1 MGRKT
6 VSRTPLGQRLTAVRE
21 ALGYSERKKFAVQLG
36 IHAENLGGYE
46 RGDVRPDFD
55 LLEVYK
61 QMFSVNPDWL
71 LTGDGEMFLLDGN
84 DAKKVAL
91 GKVSLPSNL
100 PDDFVRIPSFKV
112 LASAGDGLVPVDEF
126 EEPDD
131 VILARSFIRR
141 LGASPDQS
149 QVIFAKGESMLPTIP
164 DGSLLLVDRSK
175 TLIDDNG
182 VFVFRVGEGIKV
194 KRARWRADQRIDL
207 VSDNQLAGY
216 PPETYTRDELA
227 AIVPLGR
234 VMCVMRAP

>member
-1 MGRKT
+1 MEDKSFLKPIGR
-6 VSRTPLGQRLTAVRE
+6 RLADVRE
-21 ALGYSERKKFAVQLG
+21 ACGYRNRESFAEAYGAPKKTFEKYEQGSSELPTKLLLWLKEKHSVDLTWLMTGAGRM
-36 IHAENLGGYE
+36 
-46 RGDVRPDFD
+46 FD
-55 LLEVYK
+55 LER
-61 QMFSVNPDWL
+61 
-71 LTGDGEMFLLDGN
+71 TGGPVD
-84 DAKKVAL
+84 DAM
-91 GKVSLPSNL
+91 
-100 PDDFVRIPSFKV
+100 VRIKHYNV
-112 LASAGDGLVPVDEF
+112 AAAAGFGLVPVDEHDEP
-126 EEPDD
+126 EE
-131 VILARSFIRR
+131 VILARSFLRR

-149 QVIFAKGESMLPTIP
+149 QVIFARGESMLPTIP

-175 TLIDDNG
+175 TLINDNG